1 MTSNVVRLG
10 IDIGSTTVKVA
21 FIDEDGNILFSDYKR
36 HFAKIRETL
45 SDLLSDAYKKLGNKE
60 IHPMITGSGGLTLA
74 KHLGIPFTQ
83 EVIAVSTS
91 LRTLCPGTDVAID
104 SADIVLMNSSLSD
117 VASAV
122 RLSRATLR
130 NIRENLFWA
139 FFYNAV
145 CIPLAAGLFS
155 WKMNPMIG
163 AAAMSLSSF
172 TVCMNALRL
181 NLFNMH
187 DSSKDRPLKNRA
199 LPEAPEARDEA
210 GAAAAETPDAQQV
223 SLRIDGM
230 MCHHCENAIKKALEQ
245 LPFVSEAAA
254 DFETGVATVTVSGVF
269 DEAAVRTA
277 VESEDYGYLGR
288 I

>member
-1 MTSNVVRLG
+1 
-10 IDIGSTTVKVA
+10 
-21 FIDEDGNILFSDYKR
+21 
-36 HFAKIRETL
+36 
-45 SDLLSDAYKKLGNKE
+45 
-60 IHPMITGSGGLTLA
+60 
-74 KHLGIPFTQ
+74 
-83 EVIAVSTS
+83 
-91 LRTLCPGTDVAID
+91 
-104 SADIVLMNSSLSD
+104 
-117 VASAV
+117 
-122 RLSRATLR
+122 
-130 NIRENLFWA
+130 
-139 FFYNAV
+139 
-145 CIPLAAGLFS
+145 
-155 WKMNPMIG
+155 MNPMIG
-163 AAAMSLSSF
+163 AVAMSLSSF

-187 DSSKDRPLKNRA
+187 DSSKERPLKNRA

-210 GAAAAETPDAQQV
+210 GAAAAETSDAQQV

-230 MCHHCENAIKKALEQ
+230 MCHHCENAVKKALEQ